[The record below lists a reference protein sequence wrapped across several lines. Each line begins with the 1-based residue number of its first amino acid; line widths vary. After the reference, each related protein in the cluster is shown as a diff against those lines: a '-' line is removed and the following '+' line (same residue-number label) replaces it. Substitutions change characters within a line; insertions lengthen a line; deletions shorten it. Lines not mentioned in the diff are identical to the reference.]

1 MAVVWADGF
10 EWLAAGTTPASSP
23 TLETLFDE
31 KYGAAFNDLDN
42 SDADVFST
50 PGPGNV
56 IKFGDDAGER
66 IQIDLGQAPQ
76 VKIDRGEIFYVSFR
90 AKIYPSG
97 SSSPILTFLST
108 TGNTS
113 ADINIDNLG
122 VWRLDRLGSTNVAKW
137 NLLNFS
143 WGDWVHIEVKFV
155 NGNASDTPNNG
166 EIVIRI
172 DGVEYVNETGIDTY
186 NFGTG
191 IDRIRINN
199 LGVSGDTGYEIR
211 DLIVNDDTGSIAN
224 TWIGI
229 QKHVFGLLPNANGT
243 NRDWTL
249 STGTDDFA
257 VIDEVNRDSTDY
269 IESSTSTETTTC
281 GLEATGSETGV
292 LAVTVQT
299 NHLLDSAGSET
310 IQHVVRHS
318 ASEANS
324 ASITV
329 DSTAEDARMS
339 IFETNPST
347 GVAWTAA
354 EIDAMEAGVEY
365 V

>member
-1 MAVVWADGF
+1 MAILWADGF
-10 EWLAAGTTPASSP
+10 EWLAPGTTPSSSP

-31 KYGAAFNDLDN
+31 KYGAGFNDLDN

-50 PGPGNV
+50 PGPGNA

-66 IQIDLGQAPQ
+66 IQIDLGRTSAGK
-76 VKIDRGEIFYVSFR
+76 VDRGERFWVSFR
-90 AKIYPSG
+90 AKIYSSG
-97 SSSPILTFLST
+97 SSNPIISFIST
-108 TGNTS
+108 TSNTS
-113 ADINIDNLG
+113 GDLNINNLG
-122 VWRLDRLGSTNVAKW
+122 DWRFDRLGSSNVARF
-137 NLLNFS
+137 NPLNFVF
-143 WGDWVHIEVKFV
+143 GQWVHIEVQFV

-166 EIVIRI
+166 EVVIRV

-191 IDRIRINN
+191 IDRIRLNN

-299 NHLLDSAGSET
+299 NHLLDSAGSED